1 MSIVEL
7 RREGEVFV
15 LAMRAGENR
24 FNRDF
29 VDAVNAALDE
39 VERSTG
45 PAALVTTGEG
55 KFYSNGLDLAW
66 MTEQADAPAFVR
78 DVEGVFARVLA
89 LPMITAAAINGHAFA
104 AGAMLA
110 LAHDYRVMRGDRGYF
125 CLPEIDINIPFTAGM
140 NALIASRLSGPTL
153 RETTLLGARVGGTDA
168 VGMGIVDEAVAEDE
182 VLARAVSLVAPH
194 VGKTRA
200 TMAAIKREQHKATLE
215 KLGR

>member
-15 LAMRAGENR
+15 LSMRAGENR

-39 VERSTG
+39 VEKSTG

-66 MTEQADAPAFVR
+66 MTAQADAPAFVH

-110 LAHDYRVMRGDRGYF
+110 LAHDYRVMRADRGYF
-125 CLPEIDINIPFTAGM
+125 CLPEIDIDIPFTPGM
-140 NALIASRLSGPTL
+140 NAMIASRLSGPTL
-153 RETTLLGARVGGTDA
+153 RETTLVGARVGGTDA
-168 VGMGIVDEAVAEDE
+168 VRMGIVDEAVAENE

-200 TMAAIKREQHKATLE
+200 TMAAIKREQHKTTLD
-215 KLGR
+215 KLRG